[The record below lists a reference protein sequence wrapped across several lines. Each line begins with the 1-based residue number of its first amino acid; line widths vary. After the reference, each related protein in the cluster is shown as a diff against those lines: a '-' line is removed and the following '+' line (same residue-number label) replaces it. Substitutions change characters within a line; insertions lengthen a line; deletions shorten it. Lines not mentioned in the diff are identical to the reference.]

1 MRAPLFS
8 FPVAQQSQ
16 EEVAPTKTSAQ
27 PEHAQTS
34 WYECNPILER
44 QVGGGSNPPPE
55 QGSSAASR
63 SSSRSGCSHTTRGSA
78 VHVYSHV
85 GSGAPYMTS
94 STASHPLPQVRG
106 LGHWG
111 GEEKGI

>member
-44 QVGGGSNPPPE
+44 QVGGGSNPPAE

-78 VHVYSHV
+78 VP
-85 GSGAPYMTS
+85 SGAPYMTS